1 MTNFIKSFLLFF
13 LLFTACKE
21 KPVEEIRYT
30 NLPPKAPKTE
40 IKLLTKNQVKIKT
53 KNHLSY
59 IRGFDCDSVIG
70 IDYIGFSGEDF
81 YTPINEKGQYIST
94 IRKKQKLSEEQI
106 SKLNSIFS
114 NKKMFDNPNIASC
127 YEPRLGFVYFKNNE
141 VICQTI
147 VCISCSRFQS
157 SAETAGSNGDFNKKA
172 SLEFEK
178 LNHQLGF
185 KQN

>member
-1 MTNFIKSFLLFF
+1 MRTIKFLLLLF

-21 KPVEEIRYT
+21 KPVIEIRHT
-30 NLPPKAPKTE
+30 NLPPKPTK
-40 IKLLTKNQVKIKT
+40 IKINWLTDKSVSIKT
-53 KNHLSY
+53 KSDLSY
-59 IRGFDCDSVIG
+59 IKGFDCDSVIG
-70 IDYIGFSGEDF
+70 IDYIGFSGEHF

-94 IRKKQKLSEEQI
+94 IREKQKLNKEQI

-114 NKKMFDNPNIASC
+114 DKKMFENPNIANC

-147 VCISCSRFQS
+147 VCIGCSRFQS
-157 SAETAGSNGDFNKKA
+157 SAETAGLNGDFNKNA
-172 SLEFEK
+172 TLEFEK
-178 LNHQLGF
+178 LNNQLGF